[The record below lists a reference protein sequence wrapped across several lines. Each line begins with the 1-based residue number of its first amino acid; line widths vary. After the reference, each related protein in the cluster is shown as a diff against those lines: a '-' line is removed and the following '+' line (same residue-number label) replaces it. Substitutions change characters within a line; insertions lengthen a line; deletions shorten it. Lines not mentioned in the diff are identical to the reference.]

1 MNKFRSLSWLLTG
14 LLVISACTQTD
25 SATEPT
31 VAATAV
37 VTAAAVSPQPTAT
50 STPHPTEAVPT
61 AEPTTT
67 PTAVPTSSV
76 RLITDEPVFT
86 GGDLQFVGWSPDGRY
101 LAYFEY
107 TEEQV
112 AESPAEGL
120 RGAYPGTFVFYD
132 TETGEKCTDYPYS
145 GLFSYEGSDSG
156 APWRWLPNGQMLLAL
171 PDGRLVQTSAPCAA
185 ETDLTQIFP
194 KPISSIRAASPDGQ
208 KLILQSSSQYW
219 LYDWAA
225 QTALPIA
232 EVRPDG
238 FNNLI
243 WSLDSQ
249 HISIT
254 LAGNYTGDGS
264 PIGGT
269 RVVDVATGTIIAR
282 YDWEPANAL
291 DGTFGGPVWINNEAF
306 VVTLSLDQG
315 PFLMNLNGAVQ
326 PLLPLLFDETFDPE
340 NYWPPLDVYADVENG
355 RYAILRSNEGRDDVA
370 KLYTFTPEG
379 EALELF
385 EAPNT
390 YHLFPDGTVGYG
402 DSSYWSRPIFDT
414 EARFEKRPYGPNP
427 WQITPNQLYATANS
441 GTITVFNTAQR
452 GLVERIQVAGYESG
466 YILYPLLSPND
477 QWLAIFVNEPRYSL
491 GKALF
496 VIPIEQD

>member
-1 MNKFRSLSWLLTG
+1 MTKFRFLTWLLLGLSLS
-14 LLVISACTQTD
+14 SACTPIN
-25 SATEPT
+25 SNEAPT
-31 VAATAV
+31 IEATAV
-37 VTAAAVSPQPTAT
+37 IATTAFPPSPTAT
-50 STPHPTEAVPT
+50 TPTETLPT
-61 AEPTTT
+61 SE
-67 PTAVPTSSV
+67 PTAVPTTAPSSQV
-76 RLITDEPVFT
+76 RLITEAPIFT
-86 GGDLQFVGWSPDGRY
+86 GGDLQFVGWSPNGRY

-120 RGAYPGTFVFYD
+120 RGTYPGTFVFYD

-156 APWRWLPNGQMLLAL
+156 VPWRWLPDGQLLLAL
-171 PDGRLVQTSAPCAA
+171 PEGRLVQTSAPCAA

-194 KPISSIRAASPDGQ
+194 EPISSIRATSPNGQ

-219 LYDWAA
+219 IYDWAA

-232 EVRPDG
+232 EVQPEG

-243 WSLDSQ
+243 WSPDSQ

-254 LAGNYTGDGS
+254 LAGNYTGDRS

-269 RVVDVATGTIIAR
+269 RVVDVSTGAIITR

-291 DGTFGGPVWINNEAF
+291 DGTFGGPVWITNEAF

-315 PFLMNLNGAVQ
+315 PFLMNLDGEVQ

-340 NYWPPLDVYADVENG
+340 NYWPPLDVYADVANG
-355 RYAILRSNEGRDDVA
+355 RYAILRSNEGRDDAA
-370 KLYTFTPEG
+370 KLYTFTPEE

-385 EAPNT
+385 EGPDV
-390 YHLFPDGTVGYG
+390 YRLFPDGTVGHG
-402 DSSYWSRPIFDT
+402 DYSYWSRPIF
-414 EARFEKRPYGPNP
+414 EPAAQFEKRPYGSNP
-427 WQITPNQLYATANS
+427 WQVTPNQLLASVNS
-441 GTITVFNTAQR
+441 GTIAVFNTATNE
-452 GLVERIQVAGYESG
+452 LVERLQVAGYESG
-466 YILYPLLSPND
+466 YILHPLLSPND
-477 QWLAIFVNEPRYSL
+477 QWLAIFINETRYSL

-496 VIPIEQD
+496 VIPVSAN